1 MEIKRG
7 DRLNGGDEEED
18 GSTGEDEMFQRA
30 LERTDDFNNIPI
42 MLLER
47 CYDSLEFLFE

>member
-1 MEIKRG
+1 MAIKR
-7 DRLNGGDEEED
+7 DNRLNVVDED
-18 GSTGEDEMFQRA
+18 GDGSAGEDEMFQRA

-47 CYDSLEFLFE
+47 CYDSLKFLFE